1 MNASLGRLMQ
11 TSVTRGL
18 SNIGR
23 SGASICVSED
33 TLSSSV
39 ATSTLVSRGG
49 AQLIHGPKIDVPRD
63 DHLDSRA
70 LIDGDGRRNVDR
82 IAQNVVDDL
91 LASLWVQNDRGA
103 GRLLMLRDARQ
114 SAVDHRDQQRCAEAR
129 PEMIVDVA
137 CDAGAP
143 EFIGTGRIELD
154 NNACRRPRFAPKN
167 KEAAHPL
174 RDLTARLADQL
185 AAALEQHNL
194 AVGAEDIEGGDTGRH
209 SRQFGIDGGF
219 ERTVQEIAFRDD
231 EAPRREHLGARRRG
245 DTRRHITREL
255 PVFAT
260 GGTGAIRH
268 RYGYETVASTIRSL
282 ARSQEHRR
290 CGVTLHGQLRS

>member
-1 MNASLGRLMQ
+1 MNTSRGRLMQ

-18 SNIGR
+18 SKRGR
-23 SGASICVSED
+23 SGASVCVKED
-33 TLSSSV
+33 ALSS
-39 ATSTLVSRGG
+39 ATGASTLMSRGG
-49 AQLIHGPKIDVPRD
+49 AQLIHRPKIDVPRD

-82 IAQNVVDDL
+82 VAKNVVDHL

-103 GRLLMLRDARQ
+103 GRLLMLRDAGQ
-114 SAVDHRDQQRCAEAR
+114 SAVDHRDQQRRAEAR

-154 NNACRRPRFAPKN
+154 NHARRGPRFAPKN

-174 RDLTARLADQL
+174 RDLTPRLADQL
-185 AAALEQHNL
+185 AAALEQHHL

-209 SRQFGIDGGF
+209 SRQFGIDGG
-219 ERTVQEIAFRDD
+219 
-231 EAPRREHLGARRRG
+231 
-245 DTRRHITREL
+245 
-255 PVFAT
+255 
-260 GGTGAIRH
+260 
-268 RYGYETVASTIRSL
+268 
-282 ARSQEHRR
+282 
-290 CGVTLHGQLRS
+290 